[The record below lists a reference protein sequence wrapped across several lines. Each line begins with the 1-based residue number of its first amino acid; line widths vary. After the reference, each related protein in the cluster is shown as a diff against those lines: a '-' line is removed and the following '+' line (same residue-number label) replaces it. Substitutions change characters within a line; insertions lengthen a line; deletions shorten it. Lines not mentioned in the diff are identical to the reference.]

1 MRFEDKV
8 LIALGDPDSRKALFG
23 ATLAARL
30 LRAGF
35 GSLDPFTAPY
45 AADAQSVMLA
55 VAPSEPPRY
64 RGRAQT
70 TDGRFVQ
77 FDAELADPS
86 ACEPLLAAVVEGMLS
101 ATLAPVTGRIAA
113 VTTRR
118 GMLPTLAA
126 LDVAASAA
134 ERADVAMLERRRRIG
149 LARAIAGDALDEDGA
164 QLLADEWLQ
173 QATQDRV
180 EDFLRSAAGPA
191 GFERVALRYDV
202 IEPAAPSQ
210 RTTRFVAGVVI
221 SDPLAAQGPSML
233 EIVARAR
240 AAQRVVRA
248 AGKATAPLGGMEAVV
263 SAPIVWFV
271 PASTFDDDG
280 WPLANGIPANERP
293 ARRQERAAAWLASE
307 GIALA
312 AVT

>member
-1 MRFEDKV
+1 MSIV
-8 LIALGDPDSRKALFG
+8 LQVVGWIVIGIGVLFAVPAVDQIQ
-23 ATLAARL
+23 ATGLS
-30 LRAGF
+30 LRN
-35 GSLDPFTAPY
+35 
-45 AADAQSVMLA
+45 
-55 VAPSEPPRY
+55 
-64 RGRAQT
+64 
-70 TDGRFVQ
+70 
-77 FDAELADPS
+77 
-86 ACEPLLAAVVEGMLS
+86 PLL
-101 ATLAPVTGRIAA
+101 I
-113 VTTRR
+113 TTI
-118 GMLPTLAA
+118 GT
-126 LDVAASAA
+126 AAS
-134 ERADVAMLERRRRIG
+134 L
-149 LARAIAGDALDEDGA
+149 
-164 QLLADEWLQ
+164 
-173 QATQDRV
+173 
-180 EDFLRSAAGPA
+180 
-191 GFERVALRYDV
+191 
-202 IEPAAPSQ
+202 
-210 RTTRFVAGVVI
+210 FVAGVVI